1 MLKKISHY
9 VLRNS
14 LEASLRLQRR
24 PQAPGWM
31 AAERPGREGVNILA
45 KGKGKGKKYPSI
57 KSLLK
62 KALYLRL

>member
-1 MLKKISHY
+1 MLRKKSVEIR
-9 VLRNS
+9 RNS

-31 AAERPGREGVNILA
+31 AAERPGREGVNPLA
-45 KGKGKGKKYPSI
+45 KGKGKKYPSI